1 MKIGIIPSGIREGR
15 RDRRAVGPSRRSCV
29 RGSATS
35 WSISSPSTP
44 LLTSARARCGNKYDD
59 ERVTRWSRAIDS
71 CDGYVFVTPEYNHG
85 VPGGLKN
92 AFDVLGGEWADKA
105 VAFVSYGAEGGVRA
119 VEHWR
124 QIVANFRMFG
134 VRQQVS
140 LSTFTEFDDGVAPAG
155 AGPGD
160 RDAVR
165 PAENATPHPGRPEL
179 TGARR
184 ARRCRVCQFS
194 AASAAS

>member
-1 MKIGIIPSGIREGR
+1 MKIGIILGSIREGR
-15 RDRRAVGPSRRSCV
+15 AGESVARWVAEHAASRADVTYELIDLKSFDV
-29 RGSATS
+29 
-35 WSISSPSTP
+35 P
-44 LLTSARARCGNKYDD
+44 LLTSATVPGAANKQYDD

-140 LSTFTEFDDGVAPAG
+140 LSTFTEFDDDGVAPAERRTG
-155 AGPGD
+155 EIATLFDQLESATRRFMAD
-160 RDAVR
+160 R
-165 PAENATPHPGRPEL
+165 G
-179 TGARR
+179 
-184 ARRCRVCQFS
+184 
-194 AASAAS
+194 